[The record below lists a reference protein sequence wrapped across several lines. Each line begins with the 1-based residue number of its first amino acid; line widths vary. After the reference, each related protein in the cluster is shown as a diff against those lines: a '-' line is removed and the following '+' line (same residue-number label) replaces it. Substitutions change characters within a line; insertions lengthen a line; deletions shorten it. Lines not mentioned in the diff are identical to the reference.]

1 MVMTSS
7 LKIAL
12 VAIGLSVG
20 AVSLEI
26 YRDLNNARSSVSSAH
41 SPQPARQ
48 SEERD
53 FPLEKILT
61 VSAEEYCQSVGCKL
75 SDYHLQGISGYELE
89 KLVPPEAEVVVGL
102 DVEYSPGLVGRSLKY
117 AAGTALIHKSVLGL
131 R

>member
-12 VAIGLSVG
+12 VAIGLSVS
-20 AVSLEI
+20 AVGLEI
-26 YRDLNNARSSVSSAH
+26 YGDLNNARPSVSSALSH
-41 SPQPARQ
+41 QPARQ

-61 VSAEEYCQSVGCKL
+61 VSAAEYCQSVGRQL
-75 SDYHLQGISGYELE
+75 SDYHLQGISGYELQ
-89 KLVPPEAEVVVGL
+89 KRVPPEAEVVVGL
-102 DVEYSPGLVGRSLKY
+102 DIEYSPELSGSRIKY
-117 AAGTALIHKSVLGL
+117 AAGTALIPKSVLGD